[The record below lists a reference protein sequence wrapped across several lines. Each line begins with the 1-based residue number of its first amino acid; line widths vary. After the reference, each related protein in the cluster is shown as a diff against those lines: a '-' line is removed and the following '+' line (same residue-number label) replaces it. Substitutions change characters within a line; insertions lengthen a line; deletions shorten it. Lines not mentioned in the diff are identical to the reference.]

1 MTNLTKDPKIIQKE
15 ICPCCSSNMWIR
27 TKIDLM
33 NDYLV
38 CNSCGLNSQEMPE
51 NISNDEFYKIQQE
64 HYFSDSDMFNS
75 KLMIAVETEENKTK
89 LNKFKKYIRNNID
102 VIEIGP
108 GSGSIALLI
117 ESIVSSITLVEE
129 SRELSHRLTQIFKG
143 KIINKNL
150 SEFKTEEK
158 YDAAFSF
165 QVIEHINEIQD
176 YLLTI
181 KSILKDDGLFFL
193 TTPNADSFQHNLPLN
208 LSPNFDNAHIYVFSL
223 NSIKLLFN
231 KAGFEIVEITTP
243 EYSSTWLRV
252 VTKIIRR
259 ILKKSETETAGTY
272 IKNENTLFKVFFFM
286 FKFAS
291 FPFRKIQEKLNKGN
305 EIFIVAK
312 KLS

>member
-1 MTNLTKDPKIIQKE
+1 MKKE
-15 ICPCCSSNMWIR
+15 ICPCCGSNMWVR
-27 TKIDLM
+27 KKIDLM
-33 NDYLV
+33 NDYLI
-38 CNSCGLNSQEMPE
+38 CNNCGLNFQEIPK
-51 NISNDEFYKIQQE
+51 NISNDEFFKIQQE
-64 HYFSDSDMFNS
+64 HYFSDSDMLDS

-89 LNKFKKYIRNNID
+89 LNKFKKYSRNHKD

-108 GSGSIALLI
+108 GSGSFALLI
-117 ESIVSSITLVEE
+117 ESIVSSITLIEE
-129 SRELSHRLTQIFKG
+129 SRGFSQRLGQIFKG

-150 SEFKTEEK
+150 SDFKTEEK
-158 YDAAFSF
+158 YDAAFTF
-165 QVIEHINEIQD
+165 QVIEHVNEILD

-181 KSILKDDGLFFL
+181 KSILKDDGLLFL
-193 TTPNADSFQHNLPLN
+193 TTPNADSFQHKLPLN

-259 ILKKSETETAGTY
+259 ILRKSETETAGQY
-272 IKNENTLFKVFFFM
+272 MKNENTLLKVFFFI
-286 FKFAS
+286 FKFVS